1 MRNQQPPS
9 IPNIA
14 KEIQAGA
21 VHPVYL
27 LCGEEDYLIE
37 ESLKKMLGMLL
48 DDPST
53 RDFNLDFF
61 DGVTVSIRDVLSAV
75 EVYPMMSDWRVVVVR
90 ESTVFQKTHRTSSL
104 DLLRSAIDEV
114 DEAPRKVVSIM
125 AKVLD
130 IPAQEISEQSNN
142 FNGAVDDFVN
152 DYRENLEP
160 PELAFLKNLP
170 DIAAQVDDLQNL
182 AGGADDAE
190 LLTEWLEGDLPTTS
204 VLVFT
209 VKGNIDGR
217 SRLVKAIDR
226 VGKYVTFNRLESG
239 QSFHQDPLF
248 LSVSKRLRDEGMTIA
263 PRAFNLLRERT
274 DNDLHIIFESL
285 NKIMA
290 FVGDKEQI
298 DEDDVRNLVSSSG
311 FENIFALT
319 DAIGKRSVSRA
330 VESLHSILQSGE
342 PPIKINALIAR
353 QIRLSLQAKLL
364 TEKEN
369 LKPTVGRMNYQEF
382 VNTVFKP
389 LASRLSDS
397 LPQNPQLNLLKQNP
411 YAAFKIFQGLP
422 HFSTSELIQGLE
434 KTLDADMQLKSS
446 QLSPDCI
453 LEQLVYELCEKPKV
467 RRRPATQTHYGE
479 PTNIGTHRRQTDR
492 RNSSAGFNPTTEAR
506 GRVARTSR

>member
-1 MRNQQPPS
+1 MRNQQSPS

-14 KEIQAGA
+14 KEIQAGT

-37 ESLKKMLGMLL
+37 ETLKKMLGILL

-53 RDFNLDFF
+53 RDFNLDFL

-90 ESTVFQKTHRTSSL
+90 ESTVFQKTQRTTPL
-104 DLLRSAIDEV
+104 NLLRSAIDAV
-114 DEAPRKVVSIM
+114 DEGPRKVVSIM
-125 AKVLD
+125 TKVLD
-130 IPAQEISEQSNN
+130 IPAQEIAEQSSN
-142 FNGAVDDFVN
+142 FKGAVSDFIN
-152 DYRENLEP
+152 DNGDNLEP
-160 PELAFLKNLP
+160 PELAFLNNLP
-170 DIAAQVDDLQNL
+170 DIAARVEDLQNL
-182 AGGADDAE
+182 ASSVDDVG
-190 LLTEWLEGDLPTTS
+190 LLIEWLEGNLPTTS
-204 VLVFT
+204 VLIFT
-209 VKGNIDGR
+209 VKGNIDRR

-226 VGKYVTFNRLESG
+226 VGRYVTFDRLESG
-239 QSFHQDPLF
+239 QSFQHDPLF
-248 LSVSKRLRDEGMTIA
+248 SSVSKKLEDEGKKIT

-285 NKIMA
+285 KKIIA
-290 FVGDKEQI
+290 FVGEKTQI
-298 DEDDVRNLVSSSG
+298 DEEDVRNLVSPTG

-319 DAIGKRSVSRA
+319 DAIGKRTVSRA

-342 PPIKINALIAR
+342 PPIKVNALIAR

-364 TEKEN
+364 ADKED

-389 LASRLSDS
+389 LAARLSSS
-397 LPQNPQLNLLKQNP
+397 LPQNPQVNLLKQNA
-411 YAAFKIFQGLP
+411 YAAYKIFQCIP
-422 HFSTSELIQGLE
+422 YFSTSELIQGLE

-453 LEQLVYELCEKPKV
+453 LEQLVYELCDTPKV
-467 RRRPATQTHYGE
+467 RRNPATQTHYGK
-479 PTNIGTHRRQTDR
+479 PSNLSTHRRQTDR
-492 RNSSAGFNPTTEAR
+492 RKSSPGFNPTTEGP
-506 GRVARTSR
+506 GRVARPGR

>member
-1 MRNQQPPS
+1 MKSQQSCS

-14 KEIQAGA
+14 KEIQSGT
-21 VHPVYL
+21 VLPVYL

-37 ESLKKMLGMLL
+37 ETLKKMLGILL

-61 DGVTVSIRDVLSAV
+61 DGITVSIRDVLSAV

-90 ESTVFQKTHRTSSL
+90 ESTVFQKTQRTSPL

-125 AKVLD
+125 AKMLD

-142 FNGAVDDFVN
+142 FKGAVDDFVK
-152 DYRENLEP
+152 DYGDDLGPSES
-160 PELAFLKNLP
+160 AFLKNLP
-170 DIAAQVDDLQNL
+170 HIASQVEDLQNL
-182 AGGADDAE
+182 TGGAHDAE
-190 LLTEWLEGDLPTTS
+190 LLAEWLEGDLPTTS

-217 SRLVKAIDR
+217 SRLVKTIDR

-239 QSFHQDPLF
+239 QSFQQDPLF
-248 LSVSKRLRDEGMTIA
+248 LSVSRRLRDEGKTIT

-274 DNDLHIIFESL
+274 ENDLHIIFESL

-290 FVGDKEQI
+290 FVGEKGQI
-298 DEDDVRNLVSSSG
+298 DEVDVRNLVSSSG

-319 DAIGKRSVSRA
+319 DAIGKRAVNRA
-330 VESLHSILQSGE
+330 VESLHSILKSGE

-364 TEKEN
+364 AEKEN

-382 VNTVFKP
+382 VNRVFNP
-389 LASRLSDS
+389 LASRLSGS

-411 YAAFKIFQGLP
+411 YAAYKIFQGLT
-422 HFSTSELIQGLE
+422 HFSTSDLIQGLE
-434 KTLDADMQLKSS
+434 KTLDADAQLKSS

-467 RRRPATQTHYGE
+467 RRRRSTQTHYGE
-479 PTNIGTHRRQTDR
+479 PSNIGTHRRQTDR
-492 RNSSAGFNPTTEAR
+492 RNSGAGFNPTTGPR
-506 GRVARTSR
+506 GRAARTSR